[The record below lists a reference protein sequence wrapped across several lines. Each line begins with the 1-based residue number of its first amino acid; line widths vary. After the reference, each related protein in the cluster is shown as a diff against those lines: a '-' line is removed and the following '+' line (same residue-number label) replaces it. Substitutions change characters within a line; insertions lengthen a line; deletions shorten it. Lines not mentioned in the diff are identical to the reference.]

1 MPAASTRVTWK
12 GAISFGLV
20 HIPIE
25 LRSATLESRPQF
37 KWIDSA
43 SKSAVGNQ
51 QVSKTTGKAID
62 PDKLVKGVEY
72 EDGQFVTLTKEEIRE
87 ALPKTMQTI
96 EIEAFVEAGS
106 IPLSYFL
113 KPYHVSPLGK
123 GQKAYALLRETLKKT
138 GKVGIAKVVISTRQH
153 LAALMP
159 QDNGLVLNL
168 LRWEEEVRDMT
179 GLALPDDSV
188 KVSDKEMKMAE
199 LLVNDLAAEWSPGLF
214 HDEFKEQLQA
224 LIEKKAKAGNLLSVQ
239 GADGEEPVRSSAD
252 VIDLTEL
259 LQRSLQGKSK
269 TPVKAAAKPGG
280 SAKASNDSNVT
291 PMRAAAAKKVPV
303 KASAAVKPKPVPA
316 RKRSA
321 A

>member
-1 MPAASTRVTWK
+1 MPSASTRVTWK

-25 LRSATLESRPQF
+25 LRSATIDSRPQF
-37 KWIDSA
+37 KWIDSQ

-51 QVSKTTGKAID
+51 QVSKATGKAID
-62 PDKLVKGVEY
+62 PEKLVKGIEY
-72 EDGQFVTLTKEEIRE
+72 DDGQFVTLTKEEIRA
-87 ALPKTMQTI
+87 ALPKTTQTI
-96 EIEAFVEAGS
+96 EIEAFVDAGS
-106 IPLSYFL
+106 IPHAFFL

-123 GQKAYALLRETLKKT
+123 GQKAYALLRETLRKT

-159 QDNGLVLNL
+159 QDNGMMLNL

-188 KVSDKEMKMAE
+188 AVNPKEMKMAE
-199 LLVNDLAAEWSPGLF
+199 MLVNDLAAEWSPGLF

-224 LIEKKAKAGNLLSVQ
+224 LIEAKAKSGQLLAVANAAGS
-239 GADGEEPVRSSAD
+239 GGETVRSTGD

-259 LQRSLQGKSK
+259 LQRSLQGKGK
-269 TPVKAAAKPGG
+269 GAGARKNVQAI
-280 SAKASNDSNVT
+280 NDSNVT
-291 PMRAAAAKKVPV
+291 PLRAAAARKAPV
-303 KASAAVKPKPVPA
+303 KASAAVKTVAPKPP
-316 RKRSA
+316 RKRA